1 MAGENL
7 VPVVVGVGD
16 IKNESRRL
24 EDAVEPAYLMINA
37 IYKAISD
44 TGLSPDSCMKLQ
56 SCIDSVDVVATWT
69 WPYSDLPTLLSDKLN
84 IQPRHKLYSHHAG
97 NAPAKLFDDAARRL
111 SQGKSQIA
119 VVTGGEALASC
130 MFYLY
135 ILREFF
141 VEILRQLG
149 GSECLRTGREASPI
163 KLDRTGSKR
172 VRSVPAKGI
181 RERRK

>member
-16 IKNESRRL
+16 IKNESRRF
-24 EDAVEPAYLMINA
+24 EDAVEPAYLMVDA

-44 TGLSPDSCMKLQ
+44 TGLSPDTSKKLQ

-69 WPYSDLPTLLSDKLN
+69 WPYSDLPTLLSNKLN

-111 SQGKSQIA
+111 SQGKSQVA

-130 MFYLY
+130 RYYLY
-135 ILREFF
+135 ILQDYFLSD
-141 VEILRQLG
+141 ILRQTW
-149 GSECLRTGREASPI
+149 S
-163 KLDRTGSKR
+163 
-172 VRSVPAKGI
+172 
-181 RERRK
+181 